1 MTFQPG
7 CRFIVAPHFHLLA
20 DWPRRLLVGAG
31 VQEAGG
37 CFFPQPSWRPPTT
50 DELAVLLGAADGA
63 VSPEELEASI
73 CLFQLPAHL
82 GSQWWQLLEQSA
94 ELLGDGRLPGFE
106 AFVGRVVE
114 FLAFKDLPTP
124 AGARCTVVVNQP
136 GPTSLNWGPESRHP
150 AGLGCHF
157 AAGAPWPGEEELR
170 WPRLWGAINLG
181 TEETSVVLIN
191 LLCRQLEAEL
201 RRRLP
206 GQSAPSAVDELVKQF
221 LRSCSDYP
229 TVRLI
234 LRPGEGFRLPS
245 DGLILNGYAADKQG
259 PDVLMLIS
267 HEGTRS
273 T

>member
-20 DWPRRLLVGAG
+20 DWPGRLLVGAG
-31 VQEAGG
+31 VQEVDG
-37 CFFPQPSWRPPTT
+37 CFFPHPSWRPPTT

-94 ELLGDGRLPGFE
+94 ERLGDGQLLGFE
-106 AFVGRVVE
+106 AFVGQVVE
-114 FLAFKDLPTP
+114 FLAFKDLPVP
-124 AGARCTVVVNQP
+124 AGARCAVVVNQP
-136 GPTSLNWGPESRHP
+136 GPMPLNWGPESRQP
-150 AGLGCHF
+150 AGLGCHL
-157 AAGAPWPGEEELR
+157 AAGAPWPAEELR

-206 GQSAPSAVDELVKQF
+206 DQYVPSAVDELVKQF
-221 LRSCSDYP
+221 LQSCSDYP
-229 TVRLI
+229 TVQMI
-234 LRPGEGFRLPS
+234 LRPGEGLRLPADS
-245 DGLILNGYAADKQG
+245 LILNGYAADKQG

-267 HEGTRS
+267 RDRTCS